1 MRKLL
6 LGAATAAIVALQPS
20 VALAQRVPSNFI
32 KEPTAATNPT
42 TTNFPTV
49 QILQTIPVTP
59 SNDGL
64 PSGVTGTARCLV
76 GTPTGVAQGDFTP
89 IRFVGNVL
97 CIDPGSDGQFK
108 SFVQNCPA
116 GTEPV
121 VQGVKLIKT
130 EPLVPKCPDVY
141 PGGTFVQTPS
151 TTGIRT
157 WWTLKHTSCE
167 TTFRLEVEFACVGP
181 DPVTGVR
188 VVRQVRLNVYT
199 FKVVITPDTLSWV
212 VQALHNE
219 PLGVCELPCIT
230 DEGLFDLLVRQADA
244 IATEAAAGP
253 SRILQLNTALDVM
266 EATIVAR
273 CLFVLSAWQVSG
285 SGDTLQVIPCAL
297 FPGGGPW
304 GNFTIG
310 DFGFGIVDT
319 LENPCCCK
327 LISDIYWLKLA
338 LIGNDP

>member
-6 LGAATAAIVALQPS
+6 YGAVATVIVALQPS
-20 VALAQRVPSNFI
+20 LAMAQGRAPKSPASPVSPI
-32 KEPTAATNPT
+32 

-49 QILQTIPVTP
+49 NILQTIPVTP
-59 SNDGL
+59 SGEGL
-64 PSGVTGTARCLV
+64 PDGVTATDRCIEGTA
-76 GTPTGVAQGDFTP
+76 TGVRGGEFVP

-97 CIDPGSDGQFK
+97 CLDPGPDGTFT
-108 SFVQNCPA
+108 SFVQNCPE
-116 GTEPV
+116 GTTPV

-130 EPLVPKCPDVY
+130 IPQVPKCPDVY
-141 PGGTFVQTPS
+141 PGETFVQTPS

-157 WWTLKHTSCE
+157 WWTLKHTAPD
-167 TTFRLEVEFACVGP
+167 TTFRLEIEFACVGR
-181 DPVTGVR
+181 DPATGVR
-188 VVRQVRLNVYT
+188 IVREVRLNVFT
-199 FKVVITPDTLSWV
+199 FRVTITPDTLSWV
-212 VQALHNE
+212 VHALHNE
-219 PLGVCELPCIT
+219 PLGLCEIPCIT
-230 DEGLFDLLVRQADA
+230 DEGLFDLLLRQADA
-244 IATEAAAGP
+244 IAEEAAAGP
-253 SRILQLNTALDVM
+253 GRILQLNTALDVM

-285 SGDTLQVIPCAL
+285 EGEDLEVIPCAL

-327 LISDIYWLKLA
+327 LIADLLCLKLA

>member
-6 LGAATAAIVALQPS
+6 LGAAAATIVALQPT
-20 VALAQRVPSNFI
+20 VGFAQRVPSDFV
-32 KEPTAATNPT
+32 KEPAGAVNPI

-59 SNDGL
+59 SNAGL
-64 PSGVTGTARCLV
+64 PAGVTGTARCLM
-76 GTPTGVAQGDFTP
+76 GTPTGVTGGDFTP

-97 CIDPGSDGQFK
+97 CLDPGPEGEFR
-108 SFVQNCPA
+108 SFARNCPE

-121 VQGVKLIKT
+121 IQGVKLIKT
-130 EPLVPKCPDVY
+130 IPQIPKCPDVY
-141 PGGTFVQTPS
+141 PGETFVQTPS

-157 WWTLKHTSCE
+157 WWTLKHTPCE
-167 TTFRLEVEFACVGP
+167 TTFRLEIEFGCVGR

-188 VVRQVRLNVYT
+188 RVLEVRLNVFT
-199 FKVVITPDTLSWV
+199 FRVVITPDTLSWV
-212 VQALHNE
+212 VHALHNE

-230 DEGLFDLLVRQADA
+230 DEGLFVRLLEQADA
-244 IATEAAAGP
+244 IAAEAAAGP
-253 SRILQLNTALDVM
+253 SRIRQLNTALDVM

-273 CLFVLSAWQVSG
+273 CLFVLSAWQVTG
-285 SGDTLQVIPCAL
+285 SGDDLTVIPCAL

-327 LISDIYWLKLA
+327 LISDLYWLKLG

>member
-6 LGAATAAIVALQPS
+6 LGAAAAAIVALQPS
-20 VALAQRVPSNFI
+20 AAFAQRVPSDFV
-32 KEPTAATNPT
+32 KEPAGAVNPVT
-42 TTNFPTV
+42 RTFPTV
-49 QILQTIPVTP
+49 LILQTIPVTP
-59 SNDGL
+59 SSEGL
-64 PSGVTGTARCLV
+64 PSGVTGTARSIV
-76 GTPTGVAQGDFTP
+76 GTPTGVAEGDFTP

-97 CIDPGSDGQFK
+97 CIDPGSDGQFR
-108 SFVQNCPA
+108 SFAQNCPE

-121 VQGVKLIKT
+121 MQGVKLIKT
-130 EPLVPKCPDVY
+130 EPQIPKCPDVY

-157 WWTLKHTSCE
+157 WWTLKHTPPE

-181 DPVTGVR
+181 DPATGVR
-188 VVRQVRLNVYT
+188 RVREIRLNIFT
-199 FKVVITPDTLSWV
+199 FRVVTTPDTLSWL

-219 PLGVCELPCIT
+219 PLGVTELPCIT
-230 DEGLFDLLVRQADA
+230 DEGLFVRLLQQADT
-244 IATEAAAGP
+244 IAAEAAAGP
-253 SRILQLNTALDVM
+253 SRIRQLNTALDVM
-266 EATIVAR
+266 EATVVAR

-285 SGDTLQVIPCAL
+285 SGDTLQVIPAAL

-327 LISDIYWLKLA
+327 LVADLYRLKLD